1 LSDEALQMA
10 KEIGLDPQRL
20 IKSIPNPSE
29 PWKAPVETWVRDIYR
44 KTKEKTADRKA
55 RREADG
61 EEWTLAE
68 SGVEMEIERYGR
80 EAAAGAVYR

>member
-1 LSDEALQMA
+1 MA

-44 KTKEKTADRKA
+44 KA

-68 SGVEMEIERYGR
+68 SGVEMEIERYGQ